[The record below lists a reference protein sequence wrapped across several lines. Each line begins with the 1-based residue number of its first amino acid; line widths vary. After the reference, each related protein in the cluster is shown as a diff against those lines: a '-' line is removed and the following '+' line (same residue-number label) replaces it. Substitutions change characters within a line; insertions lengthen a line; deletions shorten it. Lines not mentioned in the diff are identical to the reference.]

1 MKRLLI
7 KSKTLLD
14 RFSII
19 SLFLLILVSSC
30 GSRRERLD
38 KYSSVDRNL
47 ETTNTKNSYKVIGI
61 VDGDTYDILADNH
74 EVRIRMDA
82 IDAPERGMPY
92 YKVSKKYLS
101 SLIFGKFIE
110 VDIFDEDSRGRI
122 IAHTYSNG
130 LDISAEMLSAGLA
143 WHYKEHNNEDKYSE
157 LEINARSK
165 KLGLWADENPYK
177 PWEIRKLHRE
187 GVSTKYL
194 FENKVD

>member
-1 MKRLLI
+1 MKIRLI

-14 RFSII
+14 SFSIF
-19 SLFLLILVSSC
+19 SLFILLIISSC
-30 GSRRERLD
+30 SSRRERLD
-38 KYSSVDRNL
+38 KYK
-47 ETTNTKNSYKVIGI
+47 TTNNNVEVTNTEKSFKVIGI
-61 VDGDTYDILADNH
+61 VDGDTYDILVDNQK
-74 EVRIRMDA
+74 VRIRMDA
-82 IDAPERGMPY
+82 IDAPEKGMPY

-110 VDIFDEDSRGRI
+110 VDMFDEDSRGRI

-157 LEINARSK
+157 LEINARNER
-165 KLGLWADENPYK
+165 LGLWADENPYK